1 MSTQQPLISGFTFI
15 KNGLTL
21 GYPIR
26 ESIESI
32 EPLCDE
38 VIINVGFDDPELT
51 SDDGTYEYLR
61 QYFTHPKFKFLK
73 NWWDPKLTQGGKI
86 LSQQTNLALQACTG
100 KYCQYIQGDEALH
113 EDDYAMIH
121 DQVLELEK
129 RPDIDGLIYHYNH
142 FYGNVD
148 FVKFTRSIYRRE
160 VRLIRNNRGLRSW
173 LDAQGFRFEDGSK
186 MKALLT
192 NARVFHYGWARSEQI
207 MDKKIKSFS
216 KLYHGDDH
224 QSDDFRYCRE
234 WGLKKYRGTHPL
246 VMNNWIAQNRNEINF
261 EKLPMTFTFPVIGLV
276 FSDIIEKVTNY
287 RLGEFKNYKRSK

>member
-38 VIINVGFDDPELT
+38 VIINVGFEDQALT
-51 SDDGTYEYLR
+51 QDDGTYEYLR
-61 QYFTHPKFKFLK
+61 QHFTHPKFKFLK
-73 NWWDPKLTQGGKI
+73 NWWDPSLTKGGKI
-86 LSQQTNLALQACTG
+86 LSQQTNLALEACTG

-113 EDDYAMIH
+113 EDDLKHIH

-129 RPDIDGLIYHYNH
+129 RPEIDGLIYNYLH

-148 FVKFTRSIYRRE
+148 FIKFTRSIYRRE
-160 VRLIRNNRGLRSW
+160 VRLIRNGRGLKSW
-173 LDAQGFRFEDGSK
+173 LDAQGFRFEDGTK
-186 MKALLT
+186 MKAILSR
-192 NARVFHYGWARSEQI
+192 ARVFHYGWARSEQI

-216 KLYHGDDH
+216 KLYHGPEH
-224 QSDDFRYCRE
+224 ESDDFNYCRE
-234 WGLKKYRGTHPL
+234 WGLKKYHGTHPNI
-246 VMNNWIAQNRNEINF
+246 MGKWIEDNRNPIDFEALPLTFNF
-261 EKLPMTFTFPVIGLV
+261 KDLSLV
-276 FSDIIEKVTNY
+276 FSDMVENMTNY
-287 RLGEFKNYKRSK
+287 RLGEFKNYKRVK